1 MQKRSYEHADSIV
14 GMSPYETPLSA
25 ISSLIFAHFRPPP
38 AVDRPTSFFFVS
50 SLKLVPCQLNIGL
63 GDFFRTEKKKTKME
77 SYQGKSGS
85 SF

>member
-38 AVDRPTSFFFVS
+38 AVDRPTRFFFR
-50 SLKLVPCQLNIGL
+50 LVFKVGAVPTQYRL
-63 GDFFRTEKKKTKME
+63 G
-77 SYQGKSGS
+77 
-85 SF
+85 